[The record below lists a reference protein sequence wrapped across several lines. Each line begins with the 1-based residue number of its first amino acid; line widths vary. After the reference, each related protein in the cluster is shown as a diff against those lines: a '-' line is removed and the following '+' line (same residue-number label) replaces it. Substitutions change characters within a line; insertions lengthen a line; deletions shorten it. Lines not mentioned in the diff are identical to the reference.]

1 MCTGCMVAD
10 SDFEFEFELTTRVQT
25 WVRVQTRVW
34 VCVVDYGG
42 RLHWTSPVSDYNWP
56 GRGWGPPI
64 SYGMVADSDF
74 EFEFELTVTTR
85 VQTWVWLLSFSS
97 NSKPL
102 LKSIVNFINEF
113 ELISCCSKKQ
123 NDFALYLLNNGEQF
137 TKWNRLVQSPVKQ
150 GFL

>member
-10 SDFEFEFELTTRVQT
+10 SDFEFEFELATRVQT
-25 WVRVQTRVW
+25 SVRVQTRVW
-34 VCVVDYGG
+34 VCVVNYGG
-42 RLHWTSPVSDYNWP
+42 QLYWTSPASDSRWP

-64 SYGMVADSDF
+64 SYDMVADSDF
-74 EFEFELTVTTR
+74 EFESTSLNSQLQFKHEFEF
-85 VQTWVWLLSFSS
+85 WVEF
-97 NSKPL
+97 K
-102 LKSIVNFINEF
+102 LKSIMNSIVNFINEF